1 MLFGRLPGR
10 RQETGK
16 RLTSAAYD
24 PRRIN
29 SPNINLGLVP
39 AGLAGGIAL
48 YSQESDTSGSNAR

>member
-1 MLFGRLPGR
+1 MLT
-10 RQETGK
+10 ETGK

>member
-1 MLFGRLPGR
+1 MPSAERKSSR
-10 RQETGK
+10 RYPT
-16 RLTSAAYD
+16 LADYD

-48 YSQESDTSGSNAR
+48 YSQDSDTSGSNAR